1 MSRKFHQRRKWYLG
15 FGLILLCIFYTSLI
29 FKDVGLFLS
38 FLLPLLIIGI
48 FDYVQTKHALLRN
61 FPILGHFRYILEF
74 LRPELRQYI
83 VASDSEEKPFD
94 RETRNIVY
102 RRAKNS
108 LDTQPFGTQLD
119 PKAVGYTWMTHSITP
134 IASDNVRQR
143 LSIGNQQ
150 CRQPYV
156 ASMLNISAMSFGAL
170 SPNAITALNLGA
182 KIGNFAHNTGE
193 GGISDYHLQGGDL
206 VFQIGTG
213 YFGCRNEEG
222 KFDPIEFRKE
232 ASRQEVKMIELKLS
246 QGAKPGHGGILP
258 AAKLTP
264 EIARVRKVKMGQ
276 DVLSPIAHS
285 AFHNPLTLLEFI
297 QQLRELSNGKPVGF
311 KICIGQHAQFLSICK
326 AMLSTGII
334 PDFITIDGGEGGT
347 GAAPLE
353 FSNYVG
359 EPLDDALVF
368 VHNALVGVG
377 LRQELKLI
385 SSGKIVTG
393 FDMIYHLALGAD
405 CFNSARAMML
415 SLGCVQSLQCNLNTC
430 PTGVA
435 TQNPRLQ
442 RGLVIDEKKHRVADF
457 HKNTMHSFC
466 ELVGAMGIDDP
477 ALISADL
484 ILRRVE
490 NNIVLP
496 LNKIYDFIPEGSLL
510 SQHIPQHFQR
520 DWEKASVD
528 HF

>member
-1 MSRKFHQRRKWYLG
+1 MSKQFHQRRKWYLG
-15 FGLILLCIFYTSLI
+15 FGLILLSIFYACLML
-29 FKDVGLFLS
+29 KDLFLFLS
-38 FLLPLLIIGI
+38 FLIPVLIIGI
-48 FDYVQTKHALLRN
+48 YDYFQTKHALLRN
-61 FPILGHFRYILEF
+61 FPILGHIRYIMEF
-74 LRPELRQYI
+74 IRPELRQYI
-83 VASDSEEKPFD
+83 VASDSEEKPFN
-94 RETRNIVY
+94 RETRNVIY
-102 RRAKNS
+102 RRAKSS
-108 LDTQPFGTQLD
+108 LETQPFGTQLD

-134 IASDNVRQR
+134 VAGDKVRQR
-143 LSIGNQQ
+143 LIIGNQQ
-150 CRQPYV
+150 CREPYF
-156 ASMLNISAMSFGAL
+156 ASMLNISAMSYGSL
-170 SPNAITALNLGA
+170 SPNAIIALNQGA

-213 YFGCRNEEG
+213 YFGCRNEKG
-222 KFDPIEFRKE
+222 QFDPIEFRRE
-232 ASRQEVKMIELKLS
+232 ATRPEVKMIEIKLS

-285 AFHNPLTLLEFI
+285 AFHNPLGLLEFI
-297 QQLRELSNGKPVGF
+297 QQLRELSNGKPIGF
-311 KICIGQHAQFLSICK
+311 KICIGQRSQFLSICK
-326 AMLSTGII
+326 AMLSSGII

-377 LRQELKLI
+377 LRQQIKLI

-393 FDMIYHLALGAD
+393 FDLIYHLALSAD

-415 SLGCVQSLQCNLNTC
+415 ALGCVQSLQCNLNTC

-457 HKNTMHSFC
+457 HTNTMHSFC
-466 ELVGAMGIDDP
+466 ELVGAMGLEDP
-477 ALISADL
+477 ADIRPDL

-496 LNKIYDFIPEGSLL
+496 LNKIYDFIPEGILL
-510 SQHIPQHFQR
+510 SKTIPERYQS
-520 DWEKASVD
+520 DWERASVD
-528 HF
+528 RF

>member
-1 MSRKFHQRRKWYLG
+1 MSKNFHQRRKWYLG
-15 FGLILLCIFYTSLI
+15 FGLILLAIFYVSLML
-29 FKDVGLFLS
+29 KDLVLFFSFFIPVILIGLY
-38 FLLPLLIIGI
+38 
-48 FDYVQTKHALLRN
+48 DYFQKKHALLRN
-61 FPILGHFRYILEF
+61 FPILGHIRYIMEF

-83 VASDSEEKPFD
+83 VASDNEEKPFN
-94 RETRNIVY
+94 RETRNIIY

-134 IASDNVRQR
+134 ISGDKVRQR
-143 LSIGNQQ
+143 LTIGNQQ
-150 CRQPYV
+150 CREPYF
-156 ASMLNISAMSFGAL
+156 ASMLNISAMSYGAL

-193 GGISDYHLQGGDL
+193 GGISDYHLSGGDL

-213 YFGCRNEEG
+213 YFGCRKDDG
-222 KFDPIEFRKE
+222 QFDPVEFRKE
-232 ASRQEVKMIELKLS
+232 STRVEVKMIELKLS

-258 AAKLTP
+258 AAKITP
-264 EIARVRKVKMGQ
+264 EIAKVRKVKMGQ

-285 AFHNPLTLLEFI
+285 AFHNPLSMLEFI
-297 QQLRELSNGKPVGF
+297 QQLRELSNGKPIGF
-311 KICIGQHAQFLSICK
+311 KICIGQHSQFLSICK
-326 AMLSTGII
+326 AMLTTGIM

-353 FSNYVG
+353 YSNYVG

-377 LRQELKLI
+377 LRQHIKLI

-415 SLGCVQSLQCNLNTC
+415 SLGCVQSLQCNMNTC

-457 HKNTMHSFC
+457 HKNTLHSFC

-477 ALISADL
+477 SRITPDL

-496 LNKIYDFIPEGSLL
+496 LDKIYDFIPEGILL
-510 SQHIPQHFQR
+510 SKKIPERYQS

-528 HF
+528 RF

>member
-15 FGLILLCIFYTSLI
+15 FGLILLFIFYTSLML
-29 FKDVGLFLS
+29 KDLSLFFGCLV
-38 FLLPLLIIGI
+38 PVLIIGI
-48 FDYVQTKHALLRN
+48 FDYTQTKHALLRN
-61 FPILGHFRYILEF
+61 FPVLGHFRYIFEF

-83 VASDSEEKPFD
+83 VASDTEEKPFD

-134 IASDNVRQR
+134 IAGDKVRQR
-143 LSIGNQQ
+143 LTIGNQQ
-150 CRQPYV
+150 CGKPYFS
-156 ASMLNISAMSFGAL
+156 SMFNISAMSFGSL
-170 SPNAITALNLGA
+170 SPHAITALNLGA
-182 KIGNFAHNTGE
+182 KLGNFAHNTGE

-213 YFGCRNEEG
+213 YFGCRTEQG
-222 KFDPIEFRKE
+222 QFDPLEFRKE
-232 ASRQEVKMIELKLS
+232 ASRLEVKMIELKLS

-264 EIARVRKVKMGQ
+264 EIARVRKVSMGQ
-276 DVLSPIAHS
+276 DVLSPITHS
-285 AFHNPLTLLEFI
+285 AFDTPLTLLEFM
-297 QQLRELSNGKPVGF
+297 QQLRELSNGKPIGF
-311 KICIGQHAQFLSICK
+311 KICIGQRSQFLSICK
-326 AMLSTGII
+326 AMLATGII

-377 LRQELKLI
+377 LRQHIKLI

-393 FDMIYHLALGAD
+393 FDMIYHIALGAD

-415 SLGCVQSLQCNLNTC
+415 ALGCVQSLQCNLNTC

-442 RGLVIDEKKHRVADF
+442 RGLVVDEKKYRVADF

-466 ELVGAMGIDDP
+466 ELIGAMGIDDP
-477 ALISADL
+477 ALIKPEL

-496 LNKIYDFIPEGSLL
+496 LDKIYDFIPEGILL
-510 SQHIPQHFQR
+510 SQHIPQRYQH
-520 DWEKASVD
+520 DWDKASIES
-528 HF
+528 F